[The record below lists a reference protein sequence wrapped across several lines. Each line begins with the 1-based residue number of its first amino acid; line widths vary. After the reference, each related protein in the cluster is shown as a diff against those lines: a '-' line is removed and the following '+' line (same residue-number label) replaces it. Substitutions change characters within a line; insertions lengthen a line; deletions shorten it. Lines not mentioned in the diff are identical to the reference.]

1 LDGLLERGLHG
12 AALSEDGGGQ
22 VGLAAVTVVLGS
34 SALVAGADGV
44 PVVGV
49 VVERGES
56 VAQRFEVVED
66 VRGGGL
72 DDGAD
77 DLDTVGALGN
87 ATVRPGDGAGVGR
100 EADLQCLEG
109 LADILGSHSL
119 APGAESERVSSD
131 CSHRNLLTF
140 SMASVSG

>member
-1 LDGLLERGLHG
+1 MDGLLERGLHG

-66 VRGGGL
+66 VAEVSGRSLNLRVIVDFDAVLSFIMVEEELVVVANTCKREEAWGRLPANAESVFAVVVNLGL
-72 DDGAD
+72 DW
-77 DLDTVGALGN
+77 
-87 ATVRPGDGAGVGR
+87 R
-100 EADLQCLEG
+100 
-109 LADILGSHSL
+109 
-119 APGAESERVSSD
+119 
-131 CSHRNLLTF
+131 
-140 SMASVSG
+140 